1 MNKAQTAKST
11 NTRKRKK
18 ERKKERKKLT
28 ENVKIMLLSTW
39 LVYLSKAA
47 VLRIVSIS
55 PTAKPIC

>member
-1 MNKAQTAKST
+1 MNKAQTAKSI
-11 NTRKRKK
+11 NTRK
-18 ERKKERKKLT
+18 RKKERKKLT